1 MPASKAVDPF
11 LMVIKDL
18 ELMCVLRVLNLMLY
32 HRSLFILRDNV
43 IQKSVSIEG
52 WARIDRFVTV
62 ERKFHVDR
70 KAIGTE
76 SFHFRQRCQI
86 ELGFW
91 LALR

>member
-1 MPASKAVDPF
+1 
-11 LMVIKDL
+11 MVIKDL

-62 ERKFHVDR
+62 ER
-70 KAIGTE
+70 
-76 SFHFRQRCQI
+76 
-86 ELGFW
+86 
-91 LALR
+91 